1 MADSVRSFL
10 IKFLGDA
17 SGLKK
22 STDDSGRSLGSFS
35 DRLGNVGKAIG
46 DADGFTGKLKAGLG
60 GLQSQFGSAAG
71 AAAIGA
77 AGVAAVG
84 VVAVKAVTA
93 FKDLG
98 LEVGKF
104 RDATGMSAESSS
116 RFIEVF
122 GDLGIGADKAA
133 GALGKFAK
141 TLGGNADAFSKYGV
155 EIVKAKDGTM
165 DAEATFVKAIDALNK
180 MKDPAQRAAAAQAMF
195 GKSWQDMSEVIAG
208 GAPALQAALES
219 VQPSKVLGD
228 KDVQAARDVRDSFD
242 SLMDAGEGLLLTLG
256 KSLAPVIAEAASKLS
271 KMAEAVAPLAEAV
284 GGLLATAFKMVTPII
299 DAAVVAVGPLIDV
312 LSGVADVV
320 GGVVDAIGGWMTS
333 DFDVGR
339 FVAQASGELARNAEA
354 QRYTALAA
362 AENAK
367 ATSDAAQA
375 AEDQAEASR
384 DTAAALDRVR
394 AATEEKMNAERA
406 AIDSAFAVKDATRS
420 YNEALGELLA
430 QMASGKASSDELAIA
445 SENVEQ
451 AALKAADAAV
461 RQAED
466 QAKAAG
472 STLGA
477 REKADIYR
485 STLMGLASTMAPGS
499 PLRANLEGYAS
510 KLGELP
516 ADVTTNVKLTGRDA
530 VMNALGEIQST
541 METLDGRTAAVYFSA
556 PGLDSMKDR
565 TVGLINALDSLQ
577 RKYREVAT

>member
-10 IKFLGDA
+10 IRFLGDA

-22 STDDSGRSLGSFS
+22 STDDADRATGSFS
-35 DRLGNVGKAIG
+35 DRLGVVRSKMA
-46 DADGFTGKLKAGLG
+46 DADGITGKFKAGLG

-98 LEVGKF
+98 LSVGKF

-133 GALGKFAK
+133 GAMGKFAK

-228 KDVQAARDVRDSFD
+228 KDVEAARNVRDAFD
-242 SLMDAGEGLLLTLG
+242 GLMDAGEGLLLTLG
-256 KSLAPVIAEAASKLS
+256 KSLAPVVAEAASKMS

-284 GGLLATAFKMVTPII
+284 GGLLATAFKLVTPII
-299 DAAVVAVGPLIDV
+299 DAAVAAVGPLIDV
-312 LSGVADVV
+312 LSGVANVV

-354 QRYTALAA
+354 QRYTAMAA
-362 AENAK
+362 QENAK
-367 ATSDAAQA
+367 ATSEAARA
-375 AEDQAEASR
+375 AKDQADA
-384 DTAAALDRVR
+384 TDRAR
-394 AATEEKMNAERA
+394 QAMQEKLSAERA
-406 AIDSAFAVKDATRS
+406 AIDSSFAVADAQDRLK
-420 YNEALGELLA
+420 E
-430 QMASGKASSDELAIA
+430 AIA
-445 SENVEQ
+445 NQTAV
-451 AALKAADAAV
+451 AADATKTQDEKA
-461 RQAED
+461 RAERDAERAALALADAQQRLAED
-466 QAKAAG
+466 QAKANDMALDG
-472 STLGA
+472 NAKQALLVQSLQRTA
-477 REKADIYR
+477 
-485 STLMGLASTMAPGS
+485 ASLDAGS
-499 PLRANLEGYAS
+499 PLRKAIEGHIAT
-510 KLGELP
+510 LGSVQP
-516 ADVTTNVKLTGRDA
+516 TVNTNVSADTKTAKMSVEELERLLNKIDNRH
-530 VMNALGEIQST
+530 VSVFVNDN
-541 METLDGRTAAVYFSA
+541 LDGVMSRVSRT
-556 PGLDSMKDR
+556 
-565 TVGLINALDSLQ
+565 INALDSLQ
-577 RKYREVAT
+577 RKYTQIGV